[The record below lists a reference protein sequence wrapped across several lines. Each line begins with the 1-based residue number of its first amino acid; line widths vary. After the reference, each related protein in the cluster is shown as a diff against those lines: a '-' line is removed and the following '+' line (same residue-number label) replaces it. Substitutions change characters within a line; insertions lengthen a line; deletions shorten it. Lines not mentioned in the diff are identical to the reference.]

1 MEEDSSSGAKDI
13 PTHFVMETPVVT
25 VFPGKNFSCFIF
37 SNKFLFTNL
46 LIFILL

>member
-1 MEEDSSSGAKDI
+1 MEEDRISGVKEIA
-13 PTHFVMETPVVT
+13 HFVMEAPVVT